1 MKKKNEVQDKPEI
14 VEDPTKRYT
23 EIKRINEEMSKINYL
38 EESLKSIL
46 EETEKNLSMETSH
59 DPEVSKS
66 DTVTCIKL
74 HFEKILK
81 EFSVTKELSSVVKEK
96 LYFLIL
102 NTSVLIY
109 DYCHKFRKN
118 KFSLHG
124 IKYLTWVIT
133 LFESNI
139 ILSGIKY
146 LRWKVKLYS
155 ELAFL
160 YEDLGAFKSSF
171 KVVTQSLNKLQELKS
186 IEEQQG
192 TLPDYIKITLL
203 ENFRI
208 LKNLEMKYGLIS
220 GNYQLEIWKKKLDET
235 FVTPGE
241 KFNKFLCAVNS
252 ISNLSYF
259 SSIIFHEGLK
269 STWKPSAVSYF
280 YDLLKLEINNIKTG
294 LLEFIQKNKREI
306 EKREKINSQEKD
318 YTGILQ
324 ENSKL
329 DSSLNKQWKISAK
342 NVPIEIHMEL
352 LKAAYDCKMW
362 KEFSDLLESLNVRIK
377 YRNVE
382 TPFIS
387 EIDVIVSSI
396 PYSNIPNK
404 FVKIDIDLNIN
415 NYKSEIRKLREQGKY
430 VGCAKKE
437 EDLQQGQG
445 KDLKNQKDPKAKDKN
460 PKAVQEEVSEN
471 PYEKIEGLN
480 HSYVYLLLRRS
491 HNPKKAIVD
500 FKIIMSNDTKITS
513 LLEADQKAIAIP
525 IKTYE
530 DNLYEKDNST
540 YDDIKAKIQKEK
552 NKLLPYLI
560 YRKTN
565 SDQGLN
571 EEEKLNALVDL
582 LPMIS
587 NSPFSEAPINYR
599 KNPLELSIIKN
610 PDSFEKSSK
619 KSDFSFNFSHN
630 YINICYKTD
639 DIFHIIQREAEIIKN
654 LYELEH
660 SYVDHNNTTTSDF
673 KNLEKVDKFLLLSF
687 QLDKLETLS
696 ASLNGAIQGPLG
708 NYFLNER
715 RNFIYDTC
723 VLIWNKYL
731 KELLGRIDYFNNI
744 NTELEEEDRL
754 NILEKINKIQYQLF
768 IIILNTHFVLSNIK
782 NKDPIIYSFLSS
794 RLADYSEKTD
804 NIAVGV
810 EMLSKAL
817 EYLNQYREE
826 ENIFGMN
833 NLENKHTFSTFTC
846 DNNKIKNLILNNEKK
861 FLSYVQELNLKRR
874 RNFRKHGGLSQLT
887 QDEEDEEDFENI
899 SLESE
904 YENRLETI
912 FKKVLKSFNFD
923 EISEKEKNNIFIS
936 ENENTLNCLFVEL
949 NVKFYRLY
957 LKNGFIEKQTNM
969 HNSLS
974 PINSTLISNQG
985 AGINSNFNNSIQS
998 GNSRGSSG
1006 FKNHTTISNSTMK
1019 KLDIIKGQS
1028 ATKVKESI
1036 DCLKQSLQ
1044 EAGKMEPDKPT
1055 LQRYEK
1061 TMLLNISRNVYLN
1074 TIFQFSMAG
1083 ARSNKQDQK
1092 YFLTQSSSL
1101 LSKCFSEEETRIKY
1115 YENYFFFIKSFQNF
1129 NKNTNQ
1135 DASSFYPYSMMYK
1148 NILIENSEKIPEP
1161 ILLYKTSSTATFIFP
1176 IVKIKTSG
1184 VEAKF
1189 KKASKV
1195 SLFGQQSTGTNIVQL
1210 NNKQLPGTGY
1220 ITSVMNYVTVNNLK
1234 PNEKYIFAYA
1244 GYDTEDI
1251 LINGIG
1257 NTSKEVESYF
1267 PLPLYYMTFHLCK
1280 ISYEFKYYEIC
1291 REKAKSVFNYFT
1303 EKTELKD
1310 LSFDSKSS
1318 TLNFY
1323 KLKNE
1328 YFLNTCFMEM
1338 EGIAYTFYLYAK
1350 CVMNLKINEHT
1361 DEVGVNIVTKQ
1372 KNILKI
1378 LNILTLAL
1386 EIACYIRHNQFIK
1399 LFSKEIYS
1407 LSATFLK
1414 QKNLYKELTGLFIK
1428 LSLSLNMIPNELWD
1442 RELRN
1447 LSSLISNQLLLL
1459 LVNNNEID
1467 LYRKLLVNDLG
1478 VQKKRFYFFKYKY
1491 MKKHEE
1497 VVKKGGKPGEKD
1509 KSSLPQGSGVPGEL
1523 TETEAILFKDLE
1535 KESAELDEYILCTG
1549 DFNDICKHRIT
1560 QHIVFLEKYASNFPS
1575 IPELQIELDKRKK
1588 DLNDVIEVYE
1598 SYKNEGAKFLQK
1610 FAQTFRETSD
1620 KYYEFCSKLL
1630 KKTIENILQP
1640 GQSSVSS
1647 QPPGKAPTKEVS
1659 SIPTITDLLKISEDI
1674 QIKENDVNFVQGIFS
1689 QKINFLTNDVIFIMK
1704 VRIKEFLN
1712 KIEKEIKDE
1721 KINSSSGN
1729 QLSSTS
1735 PTKSEEINLEKIR
1748 IQIEE
1753 KYFGSSI
1760 ENEKSIP
1767 YETLAINDVYLMK
1780 EKFFWIGD
1788 LIYNKA
1794 VLNFVEYIQNH
1805 KSLLNLDF
1813 NNFMGNY
1820 KLVDIAKI
1828 SYVNENMSEL
1838 NLNNLSQEKDP
1849 IIRHKR
1855 RTAIFEK
1862 LSYASLFMRESSSSR
1877 SIDNLINFAYNSLL
1891 YDMMSPIE
1899 SQGENFWCYLNII
1912 SETAMKRLEKIKNGE
1927 EDFTQTDYEKE
1938 IENLKLRLSDKDNIK
1953 TMMNF
1958 NTMKNFFNASCRTY
1972 QVQDSYSDK
1981 EKLIENLES
1990 KVNLDI
1996 YIEFICFT
2004 IQCTYV
2010 AKKWNILSNLIQNF
2024 NSLTNDNLGSFTLG
2038 YLIEAQKNIYEKAD
2052 QNAKNKKLEIDKR
2065 VALYET
2071 WKNSRKKN
2079 KRQQMITG
2087 EIPQEQID
2095 FEKDHSILSKE
2106 FFILE
2111 SISNLLKNDKEKSEK
2126 QYNNLISD
2134 SNNSLKAVN
2143 SCRKLFEKY
2152 QMEASILANYS
2163 STKGENNFEVK
2174 NKTKAIKMFS
2184 SNLIN
2189 LYKKSIQI
2197 LKKRQENYLLIQML
2211 YEMSLVYYSDLDYKN
2226 AEVYFNE
2233 ALDTVFQKLYS
2244 LKDFRNFFS
2253 DINTKSSLVEKYGI
2267 RQLLYA
2273 VMILHK
2279 LGKFCYDNDL
2289 YWQRECAFMSGEIIY
2304 NILISSMPNPPSILN
2319 FGLYRLNEINKNL
2332 NIFKTSENVNP
2343 ADLLTSCIEIV
2354 DVLNSYGN
2362 FELTLPL
2369 LSLCEHLS
2377 CDVVKNTNYLY
2388 KSRIL
2393 KIISLTELGMI
2404 SEAMQI
2410 FYKISKKL
2418 DLPSFISNSISV
2430 EKNSGKFANLLKE
2443 FKYNNNL
2450 PPDNAKNQE
2459 SLFAFSKIFIDT
2471 ELKNS
2476 LGCSLYCELLYARN
2490 LIYFKLYEKENYAIF
2505 LEKSDGR
2512 IDWLQRVE
2520 KEMRENL
2527 LMMAANEELNILHF
2541 CMGKYEANS
2550 ESYNLL
2556 NKKIEE
2562 ILNNRK
2568 ITKDEYENFY
2578 LGKFNKKINDLR
2590 DERINLICKIR
2601 ILLAR
2606 VLNSQGLYLGSSGVI
2621 LKSLENLKKLTHDNF
2636 VVGVEIAD
2644 DYTCKYF

>member
-1 MKKKNEVQDKPEI
+1 MKKKNEIQEKPEI
-14 VEDPTKRYT
+14 VEDPTKRFN
-23 EIKRINEEMSKINYL
+23 ELKKINEEMSKLNNL

-46 EETEKNLSMETSH
+46 EETEKNLQDETSH
-59 DPEVSKS
+59 DPEISKS
-66 DTVTCIKL
+66 DTVNCILL

-81 EFSVTKELSSVVKEK
+81 EFSITKEMSQVIREK
-96 LYFLIL
+96 LYYLFF
-102 NTSVLIY
+102 NTSVLIF
-109 DYCHKFRKN
+109 DYCHRFRKN

-146 LRWKVKLYS
+146 LRWKNKLYS

-171 KVVTQSLNKLQELKS
+171 KVVTQALNKLQELKS

-192 TLPDYIKITLL
+192 VLPEYIKISLL

-220 GNYQLEIWKKKLDET
+220 GNYQLEVWKKKLDDT

-241 KFNKFLCAVNS
+241 KFNKYLCGVNS

-259 SSIIFHEGLK
+259 SSIIFHDGLK
-269 STWKPSAVSYF
+269 LSWKPSAVSYF
-280 YDLLKLEINNIKTG
+280 YELLKTDITNIKTG
-294 LLEFIQKNKREI
+294 LQEFIQKNKREV
-306 EKREKINSQEKD
+306 EKREKIKSQEKN
-318 YTGILQ
+318 YTGVLQ
-324 ENSKL
+324 ENSQL
-329 DSSLNKQWKISAK
+329 DSTLNKQWKISAK
-342 NVPIEIHMEL
+342 NVPLEIHMEL

-362 KEFSDLLESLNVRIK
+362 KEFNDLLESLNVRIN

-396 PYSNIPNK
+396 PYSNIANK
-404 FVKIDIDLNIN
+404 FEKIDMDLNIN
-415 NYKSEIRKLREQGKY
+415 NYKAEIKKLREQGKY
-430 VGCAKKE
+430 VGGAKKE
-437 EDLQQGQG
+437 DDPVQG
-445 KDLKNQKDPKAKDKN
+445 KEPKSQKDQKDTKNKDKN
-460 PKAVQEEVSEN
+460 AKAPQEEVSEN

-500 FKIIMSNDTKITS
+500 FKILMSNDSKINS
-513 LLEADQKAIAIP
+513 YLSQDQKAIAIP

-530 DNLYEKDNST
+530 DNLYEQDNT
-540 YDDIKAKIQKEK
+540 IYEDIKAKIQKEK

-560 YRKTN
+560 YKKTS

-571 EEEKLNALVDL
+571 DEEKLNALVDL
-582 LPMIS
+582 IPMIS
-587 NSPFSEAPINYR
+587 NSPFSEAPINFR
-599 KNPLELSIIKN
+599 KNPLELSLIKN
-610 PDSFEKSSK
+610 SDSSK
-619 KSDFSFNFSHN
+619 KSALSYNFSHN
-630 YINICYKTD
+630 YINVCSKTD

-660 SYVDHNNTTTSDF
+660 SYIDHSNTTTHDF
-673 KNLEKVDKFLLLSF
+673 KSMEKVDKFLLLTF
-687 QLDKLETLS
+687 PLEKLEVLS
-696 ASLNGAIQGPLG
+696 ASLNGAIQGHLG
-708 NYFLNER
+708 NYFLDER
-715 RNFIYDTC
+715 RNFLNDIC

-731 KELLGRIDYFNNI
+731 KELLGRIDYFHNI
-744 NTELEEEDRL
+744 HIELEEDDRF

-768 IIILNTHFVLSNIK
+768 IIILNIHFVLSNIK
-782 NKDPIIYSFLSS
+782 NKDPIIYSFLTS
-794 RLADYSEKTD
+794 RLADYSERTE
-804 NIAVGV
+804 NISVGV

-833 NLENKHTFSTFTC
+833 NLENKHTFTTFTC
-846 DNNKIKNLILNNEKK
+846 DNNKIRNLILNNEKK
-861 FLSYVQELNLKRR
+861 FFSYVQELNLKRR
-874 RNFRKHGGLSQLT
+874 RNIRKQAGLGVLT
-887 QDEEDEEDFENI
+887 VDEEDEEDFENI
-899 SLESE
+899 SLEGE
-904 YENRLETI
+904 YENRLENI
-912 FKKVLKSFNFD
+912 FKKVLKKFSLD
-923 EISEKEKNNIFIS
+923 EISEKEKNNFFIS
-936 ENENTLNCLFVEL
+936 ENENTLNCIFVEL
-949 NVKFYRLY
+949 NVKFYKLY
-957 LKNGFIEKQTNM
+957 LKNGFIEKQNNM

-974 PINSTLISNQG
+974 PINTTLLSNNVDK
-985 AGINSNFNNSIQS
+985 NSNFNNSN
-998 GNSRGSSG
+998 NSLQLSGSSRESSG
-1006 FKNHTTISNSTMK
+1006 YKNRTRISNSTIK

-1055 LQRYEK
+1055 LQRYER

-1092 YFLTQSSSL
+1092 YFLTQSSNS
-1101 LSKCFSEEETRIKY
+1101 LSKCFEEEDARLKY

-1129 NKNTNQ
+1129 NQNTNQ
-1135 DASSFYPYSMMYK
+1135 NASYFYPYSMMYK
-1148 NILIENSEKIPEP
+1148 SILIENSEKIPEP

-1184 VEAKF
+1184 VDSKY
-1189 KKASKV
+1189 KKTGKV

-1210 NNKQLPGTGY
+1210 NNKQLPGTGS

-1244 GYDTEDI
+1244 GYDSEDV

-1267 PLPLYYMTFHLCK
+1267 PLPIYYITYHLCK
-1280 ISYEFKYYEIC
+1280 ISYEFKYHEIC

-1310 LSFDSKSS
+1310 LQYDSKSS
-1318 TLNFY
+1318 ALNLY
-1323 KLKNE
+1323 KLKYD

-1350 CVMNLKINEHT
+1350 CVMYLKINDHT
-1361 DEVGVNIVTKQ
+1361 DDNGVNIVAKQ

-1378 LNILTLAL
+1378 LNILSLAL
-1386 EIACYIRHNQFIK
+1386 EIACYIRHFQYIK
-1399 LFSKEIYS
+1399 LFTKEIYS
-1407 LSATFLK
+1407 LSVTFLK
-1414 QKNLYKELTGLFIK
+1414 QKNLYKELAALFIK
-1428 LSLSLNMIPNELWD
+1428 LSLSLNIIPNDLWD

-1447 LSSLISNQLLLL
+1447 LSSLISYQLLLL
-1459 LVNNNEID
+1459 LVNNCEID

-1478 VQKKRFYFFKYKY
+1478 LQKKRFYFFKYKY
-1491 MKKHEE
+1491 MKKFEE
-1497 VVKKGGKPGEKD
+1497 TAKKGGKPGEKD
-1509 KSSLPQGSGVPGEL
+1509 KPTPLQASGGSLPGEL
-1523 TETEAILFKDLE
+1523 TETEAVLFKDLE
-1535 KESAELDEYILCTG
+1535 KESAELDEYLLCMG
-1549 DFNDICKHRIT
+1549 EFNDICKIRIT
-1560 QHIVFLEKYASNFPS
+1560 QHITCLEKYASNFS
-1575 IPELQIELDKRKK
+1575 SSPELQTELEKRKK
-1588 DLNDVIEVYE
+1588 DLNDLIEVFE
-1598 SYKNEGAKFLQK
+1598 SFKNEGGKYLQK

-1640 GQSSVSS
+1640 GPSSINAIT
-1647 QPPGKAPTKEVS
+1647 QPPGKTKDNLGS
-1659 SIPTITDLLKISEDI
+1659 NLSISDMIKISEDI
-1674 QIKENDVNFVQGIFS
+1674 QIKETDVTFVQGIFS

-1712 KIEKEIKDE
+1712 KIEKEE
-1721 KINSSSGN
+1721 KNKSSS
-1729 QLSSTS
+1729 QT
-1735 PTKSEEINLEKIR
+1735 EEINLDKIR

-1760 ENEKSIP
+1760 ENEKFIP
-1767 YETLAINDVYLMK
+1767 YETFAINDVYLMK
-1780 EKFFWIGD
+1780 EKYFWIGD

-1828 SYVNENMSEL
+1828 SYVNENIAEL
-1838 NLNNLSQEKDP
+1838 NMSNLSQEKDP

-1855 RTAIFEK
+1855 RTNIFEK

-1877 SIDNLINFAYNSLL
+1877 SIDNLMNFAYNILL

-1899 SQGENFWCYLNII
+1899 SGAENFWCYLNII
-1912 SETAMKRLEKIKNGE
+1912 SETAMKRLEKIKYGE
-1927 EDFTQTDYEKE
+1927 DDFTQTDYEKE
-1938 IENLKLRLSDKDNIK
+1938 IENLKLRLCDKDNIK
-1953 TMMNF
+1953 APMNF
-1958 NTMKNFFNASCRTY
+1958 NTMKNFSYGNIANSNRATGFK
-1972 QVQDSYSDK
+1972 DSFSDQ

-2024 NSLTNDNLGSFTLG
+2024 NSLTNDNFGNFTLA

-2052 QNAKNKKLEIDKR
+2052 ENAKNKKLEIDKR

-2095 FEKDHSILSKE
+2095 FEKDYSILSKE

-2126 QYNNLISD
+2126 QYNNLIND

-2152 QMEASILANYS
+2152 QMEASILANFS
-2163 STKGENNFEVK
+2163 STKGENSFEVK

-2211 YEMSLVYYSDLDYKN
+2211 YEMSLVYYSELDYKN
-2226 AEVYFNE
+2226 AEIYFNE

-2244 LKDFRNFFS
+2244 LKDFRNFFNETNS
-2253 DINTKSSLVEKYGI
+2253 KSSLVEKYGI

-2279 LGKFCYDNDL
+2279 LGKFCYDTEL
-2289 YWQRECAFMSGEIIY
+2289 YMQRECATMSGEIIY

-2319 FGLYRLNEINKNL
+2319 FGLFRLNEINKNL

-2354 DVLNSYGN
+2354 DVLNSYQN
-2362 FELTLPL
+2362 YELTLPL
-2369 LSLCEHLS
+2369 LALCEHLS
-2377 CDVVKNTNYLY
+2377 CDVVKNTNYVY

-2393 KIISLTELGMI
+2393 KIISLAELGMI

-2410 FYKISKKL
+2410 FYKISKKF
-2418 DLPSFISNSISV
+2418 DLPSFISNTISV
-2430 EKNSGKFANLLKE
+2430 EKNNGKFASLTKE
-2443 FKYNNNL
+2443 FKYNNTN
-2450 PPDNAKNQE
+2450 PADNAKNQE
-2459 SLFAFSKIFIDT
+2459 TLFAFSKIFLDT

-2527 LMMAANEELNILHF
+2527 LMIAANEELNILNS
-2541 CMGKYEANS
+2541 CMEKLKFETNS
-2550 ESYNLL
+2550 ESFNLL

-2562 ILNNRK
+2562 ILSNRK
-2568 ITKDEYENFY
+2568 ITKEEYENFY
-2578 LGKFNKKINDLR
+2578 LAKFNKKNNDLR

-2606 VLNSQGLYLGSSGVI
+2606 VFNSQGLYLGSSGVV
-2621 LKSLENLKKLTHDNF
+2621 LKSLENMKKLTQNNF
-2636 VVGVEIAD
+2636 IIGVEIAD
-2644 DYTCKYF
+2644 DYACK